1 MKRETGQF
9 PSTIA
14 YLRHL
19 ESFDNW
25 NQKVLL
31 ATLAT
36 MGWPNRYLD
45 IGCGTGIMVR
55 TSRALRIDA
64 VGIDLL
70 VKPVKDEPW
79 LINHDL
85 TTPIDLDRKFELI
98 TCIEV
103 AEHIDRSKVDIF
115 TENIE
120 RHMPVGGLLVFTA
133 ASPGQ
138 GGEHHNT
145 LWPGYLWR
153 THFHEKYGISYRSD
167 YTNRLRLIWSMI
179 PMPMMWLTAN
189 LQVFDR

>member
-1 MKRETGQF
+1 MENDTEYLQS
-9 PSTIA
+9 PDA
-14 YLRHL
+14 YLKHL
-19 ESFDNW
+19 ESFNTW
-25 NQKVLL
+25 NQRVLL

-55 TSRALRIDA
+55 TARALRIDG

-70 VKPVKDEPW
+70 VKPVNDEPW
-79 LINHDL
+79 LIKHDL

-103 AEHIDRSKVDIF
+103 AEHIDESKIDWF
-115 TENIE
+115 TDNIE

-138 GGEHHNT
+138 GGEQHKT
-145 LWPGYLWR
+145 LWRGYKWR

-179 PMPMMWLTAN
+179 PMPMMWLTPN